1 MRDKRIL
8 ITGAS
13 GFLASRLL
21 CKLDERYNVV
31 GISRK
36 NLNLLD
42 HNEVLGAFNI
52 LKPDIVIHTAAMT
65 ATLDCENNPREA
77 YKVNV
82 DGSINL
88 ARAAKKNGASMLFL
102 SSEQVFNG
110 NPEEGPYSEEQ
121 VPVPSTVYG
130 ETKLKAEEL
139 LRDEIEKLWILRL
152 SWLFGLP
159 ERNMPNGANLP
170 MKLMDAVVSNKTVSI
185 PNNEFRGI
193 THAYDLIDNIEGV
206 FKLPYD
212 TYHFGS
218 ENDSSTYEI
227 AVFIMEKLGFSKDMI
242 DSIVIADNEKYKNKK
257 RDLRMSYERI
267 KACGIDVLT
276 SKESIIRA
284 LGQYGLLKK

>member
-1 MRDKRIL
+1 MRDKRVL
-8 ITGAS
+8 ITGSS
-13 GFLASRLL
+13 GFLASRLVCRL
-21 CKLDERYNVV
+21 NESYNVV
-31 GISRK
+31 GVSRK
-36 NLNLLD
+36 SLNLLD
-42 HNEVLGAFNI
+42 YSEVLGAFNM

-77 YKVNV
+77 YKINV
-82 DGSINL
+82 DGSLNL
-88 ARAAKKNGASMLFL
+88 ARAAKKNGSSMIFL

-110 NPEEGPYSEEQ
+110 NPEEGPYSEEHT
-121 VPVPSTVYG
+121 PVPNTVYG
-130 ETKLKAEEL
+130 QTKLKAEEL
-139 LRDEIEKLWILRL
+139 LREEIEKLWILRL
-152 SWLFGLP
+152 SWLFGFP
-159 ERNMPNGANLP
+159 ERNMSNGENLP
-170 MKLMDAVVSNKTVSI
+170 MKLMNAVISNKAVSI
-185 PNNEFRGI
+185 CNNEFRGI
-193 THAYDLIDNIEGV
+193 THAYDLIDNIENI
-206 FKLPYD
+206 FELPYD

-257 RDLRMSYERI
+257 RDLRMSYDKI